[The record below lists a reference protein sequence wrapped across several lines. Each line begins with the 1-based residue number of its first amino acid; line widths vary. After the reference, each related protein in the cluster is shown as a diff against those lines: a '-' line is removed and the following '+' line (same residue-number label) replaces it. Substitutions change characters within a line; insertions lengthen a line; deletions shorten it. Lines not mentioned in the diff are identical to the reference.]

1 MSNLA
6 DSSGR
11 TVADWAAFRP
21 LWWTVAIALILLLLL
36 LWLMGYGPD
45 RAGCCAAN
53 TDAAAAVAPAVIP
66 PAASPP
72 ATSPPTIPP
81 VDSPTAPAAPATP
94 LAQTPKAPVAAAV
107 PTDVPPAAKIYFA
120 RDKIDLPGDTSQT
133 LAEVQTYLQIH
144 PQSRALISGFHDPSG
159 STARNK
165 WLANNR
171 ARVVQVALTTAG
183 LPKNRL
189 RIAQPKVTTGTGPP
203 QEARRVEV
211 SVQP

>member
-11 TVADWAAFRP
+11 TVANWAAFRP

-36 LWLMGYGPD
+36 LWLMGYGPG

-53 TDAAAAVAPAVIP
+53 TEAAAAVAPAVTP
-66 PAASPP
+66 PAPSPPAPSPP
-72 ATSPPTIPP
+72 ATPP
-81 VDSPTAPAAPATP
+81 VNVQAAPAATV
-94 LAQTPKAPVAAAV
+94 AQTQAAPVAAA
-107 PTDVPPAAKIYFA
+107 TAADAPPAAKIYFA

-133 LAEVQTYLQIH
+133 LAEVRTYLQTH

-159 STARNK
+159 SVARNK

-171 ARVVQVALTTAG
+171 ARVVQQALTTAG